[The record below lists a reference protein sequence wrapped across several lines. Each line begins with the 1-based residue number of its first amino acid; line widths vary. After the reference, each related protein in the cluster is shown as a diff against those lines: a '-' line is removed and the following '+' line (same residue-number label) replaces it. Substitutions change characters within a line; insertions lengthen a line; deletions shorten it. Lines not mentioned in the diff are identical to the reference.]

1 MFALHLVHGMHPEL
15 FEEKVILLRAVSTE
29 FENNCCLILRL
40 FLLFLLERRAPCLGG
55 LHSSLENKFA
65 YAWVLL

>member
-29 FENNCCLILRL
+29 FENNYCLVLRL
-40 FLLFLLERRAPCLGG
+40 AFLLERRAPCLGG

-65 YAWVLL
+65 YA